1 MTSAATT
8 YPDLGFDPAPG
19 DCDTVKELHKKLDS
33 CVTVLRDTR
42 KVVTKLM
49 DGSYWE
55 GDAAV
60 AFREAVE
67 EGPLS
72 LNLKNAAR
80 SIEKAAKQL
89 ERWEVDLDDFQRRA
103 RELNGKAKE
112 AREALKA
119 AKGHADTVGADPDL
133 DKHDKNGKQGKAR
146 DDAEKALKL
155 ADGKVEDAQA
165 ELDRILA
172 RARSLRREHAER
184 SKYRAEKIRD
194 ATDKLAPHEPGW
206 FDKACEWVKENLP
219 DILSAVAGVL
229 ALAAIIA
236 TGPLGLGV
244 AAALM
249 LAASAT
255 SAVALGVR
263 VSDPVVWA
271 SLKDGFTKGEFDA
284 DFFGNVVSVGA
295 DAVGMAPGLGA
306 VIKGGRTATQAV
318 QAGAGAM
325 SLGQKL
331 ATYGTHTWDAGKDIA
346 QLGNPLVN
354 AVVTSETAATN
365 VAATSGAMGLVT
377 AGYGLVDDD
386 EGRAETSTKV
396 DGGRLLLDLPG
407 VPTIAR
413 FAFS

>member
-1 MTSAATT
+1 MTSAAT

-19 DCDTVKELHKKLDS
+19 DCDTVKDLHKKLDS

-89 ERWEVDLDDFQRRA
+89 ERWERDLDDFQRRA
-103 RELNGKAKE
+103 RELNGKAKD

-119 AKGHADTVGADPDL
+119 AKGHADTVGGDSDL
-133 DKHDKNGKQGKAR
+133 DKKGKKQDEAK
-146 DDAEKALKL
+146 KALKL

-165 ELDRILA
+165 ELDRILG
-172 RARSLRREHAER
+172 RARSLRREHEER

-229 ALAAIIA
+229 ALAALIF
-236 TGPLGLGV
+236 TGPIALPVLLVGAGLLSAG
-244 AAALM
+244 AL
-249 LAASAT
+249 AT
-255 SAVALGVR
+255 R
-263 VSDPVVWA
+263 MSDPTVRA
-271 SLKDGFTKGEFDA
+271 SLWDGVTKGEFDA
-284 DFFGNVVSVGA
+284 DFFGNLVSVGA
-295 DAVGMAPGLGA
+295 DTLGMVPGLGA
-306 VIKGGRTATQAV
+306 AARGGIEATQTIRGGSEV
-318 QAGAGAM
+318 LT
-325 SLGQKL
+325 LGQKM
-331 ATYGTHTWDAGKDIA
+331 AKYGTAVSEKADEVSN
-346 QLGNPLVN
+346 LGNPLLQRVFSWSGN
-354 AVVTSETAATN
+354 PPVWTDS
-365 VAATSGAMGLVT
+365 VAKASSGIGLVT
-377 AGYGLVDDD
+377 AGYGLFDDD
-386 EGRAETSTKV
+386 ERRGEVGTGI
-396 DGGRLLLDLPG
+396 DGTRLGIDIPG
-407 VPTIAR
+407 FPATAR
-413 FAFS
+413 YLFS

>member
-1 MTSAATT
+1 MTSAAN
-8 YPDLGFDPAPG
+8 YPDLGFDPTPG
-19 DCDTVKELHKKLDS
+19 DCDTVKDLHKKLTG

-60 AFREAVE
+60 AFREAID

-89 ERWEVDLDDFQRRA
+89 ERWERDLDDFQRRA
-103 RELNGKAKE
+103 RELNGKAKD

-119 AKGHADTVGADPDL
+119 AKGHAETAGADPDL
-133 DKHDKNGKQGKAR
+133 DKKGKHQ
-146 DDAEKALKL
+146 DDAKKALKL

-165 ELDRILA
+165 ELDRILG
-172 RARSLRREHAER
+172 RARSLQGEHEER

-206 FDKACEWVKENLP
+206 FEKACEWVKENLP

-255 SAVALGVR
+255 SGVALGLRFSEPTVR
-263 VSDPVVWA
+263 A
-271 SLKDGFTKGEFDA
+271 SLWDGFTKGEFDS
-284 DFFGNVVSVGA
+284 DFFGNLVSVGA
-295 DAVGMAPGLGA
+295 DAVGVVPGLGA
-306 VIKGGRTATQAV
+306 VVKGGRTATQAV
-318 QAGAGAM
+318 RAGTETLN
-325 SLGQKL
+325 LGQKL
-331 ATYGTHTWDAGKDIA
+331 ATYGTHTLDAGKDIA
-346 QLGNPLVN
+346 QLGNPLIN
-354 AVVTSETAATN
+354 AFVTSDVAATN
-365 VAATSGAMGLVT
+365 VAATSGALGAGT
-377 AGYGLVDDD
+377 AGYGLIDDD
-386 EGRAETSTKV
+386 EGRAEASTKV

-407 VPTIAR
+407 IPTIAR

>member
-1 MTSAATT
+1 MTDAST

-19 DCDTVKELHKKLDS
+19 DCDTVKELRKKLS
-33 CVTVLRDTR
+33 TCVTVLRDTR

-60 AFREAVE
+60 AFREAVK

-80 SIEKAAKQL
+80 SIEKAATQL
-89 ERWEVDLDDFQRRA
+89 DRWEGDLDDYQRRA
-103 RELNGKAKE
+103 KALDGKAKD

-119 AKGHADTVGADPDL
+119 AQGHADTAGADPDL
-133 DKHDKNGKQGKAR
+133 DKRGDKQEAAKKSQ
-146 DDAEKALKL
+146 KL

-172 RARSLRREHAER
+172 RARSLQHEHGVR

-194 ATDKLAPHEPGW
+194 ATDKLAPHEPGA
-206 FDKACEWVKENLP
+206 FEKAWAWVKENLP
-219 DILSAVAGVL
+219 DILSAIAGVL
-229 ALAAIIA
+229 ALAAILA

-255 SAVALGVR
+255 SAVAFGVR
-263 VSDPVVWA
+263 VSDPTVRE
-271 SLKDGFTKGEFDA
+271 SLMDGFSKGEFDT
-284 DFFGNVVSVGA
+284 DFFSNLVSVGA
-295 DAVGMAPGLGA
+295 DAVGIVPGLGA
-306 VIKGGRTATQAV
+306 VVKGGRAATQAV
-318 QAGAGAM
+318 RAGTGAM
-325 SLGQKL
+325 SLSQKL
-331 ATYGTHTWDAGKDIA
+331 ATYGTQTLDAGKDVA
-346 QLGNPLVN
+346 RLGNPLIN
-354 AVVTSETAATN
+354 AMVTSETAADN
-365 VAATSGAMGLVT
+365 VAAASGALGLAT
-377 AGYGLVDDD
+377 SGYGLYDDD
-386 EGRAETSTKV
+386 DGRTEATTKV

-407 VPTIAR
+407 VPTVAR

>member
-1 MTSAATT
+1 MTSAAN

-19 DCDTVKELHKKLDS
+19 DCDTVKALHKKLDS

-60 AFREAVE
+60 AFRETID

-89 ERWEVDLDDFQRRA
+89 ERWEGDLDDFQRRA
-103 RELNGKAKE
+103 RELDRKAKD

-119 AKGHADTVGADPDL
+119 AKGHADTVGGDPDL
-133 DKHDKNGKQGKAR
+133 DEKGKGKKQ
-146 DDAEKALKL
+146 DDAKKALKL
-155 ADGKVEDAQA
+155 ADAKVEDAQA
-165 ELDRILA
+165 ELDRILG
-172 RARSLRREHAER
+172 RARSLQSEHDER

-206 FDKACEWVKENLP
+206 FEKACEWVKENLP
-219 DILSAVAGVL
+219 DILSAIAGVL
-229 ALAAIIA
+229 ALAAIVA

-255 SAVALGVR
+255 SGVALGVR
-263 VSDPVVWA
+263 LWDPEVRE
-271 SLKDGFTKGEFDA
+271 SLWDGFTKGEFDA
-284 DFFGNVVSVGA
+284 DFFGNLVSVGA
-295 DAVGMAPGLGA
+295 DAVGMVPGLGA

-318 QAGAGAM
+318 RAGAGAM
-325 SLGQKL
+325 SLGQKMT
-331 ATYGTHTWDAGKDIA
+331 TYGTHTLDAGKDIA
-346 QLGNPLVN
+346 RLGNPLVN
-354 AVVTSETAATN
+354 AIVTSDVAATN
-365 VAATSGAMGLVT
+365 VATTSGALGLGT
-377 AGYGLVDDD
+377 AGYGLIDDD
-386 EGRAETSTKV
+386 EGRAEASTKV

-407 VPTIAR
+407 IPTIAR

>member
-1 MTSAATT
+1 MTDAST

-19 DCDTVKELHKKLDS
+19 DCDTVKELHKKLGA

-55 GDAAV
+55 GDSAV
-60 AFREAVE
+60 AFRETVK

-80 SIEKAAKQL
+80 SIEKAAAQL
-89 ERWEVDLDDFQRRA
+89 ERWEGDLDDFQRRA
-103 RELNGKAKE
+103 RILDGKAKD
-112 AREALKA
+112 AREALRA
-119 AKGHADTVGADPDL
+119 AKGHADTAGGDPDL
-133 DKHDKNGKQGKAR
+133 DGKGHKQE
-146 DDAEKALKL
+146 DAKKSLKL
-155 ADGKVEDAQA
+155 ANGKVEDAQA

-172 RARSLRREHAER
+172 RARSLQHEHTVR
-184 SKYRAEKIRD
+184 SEYRAGKIRA
-194 ATDKLAPHEPGW
+194 ATHKLTPHEPGMFEEAW
-206 FDKACEWVKENLP
+206 GWVKENLP
-219 DILSAVAGVL
+219 DILSAIAGVL

-255 SAVALGVR
+255 SAAAFGVR
-263 VSDPVVWA
+263 VSEPEVWA
-271 SLKDGFTKGEFDA
+271 SLKDGFEKGEFDA

-295 DAVGMAPGLGA
+295 DAVGIAPGIGA
-306 VIKGGRTATQAV
+306 VIKGGRAATQAV
-318 QAGAGAM
+318 RAGTGAM

-331 ATYGTHTWDAGKDIA
+331 ATYGTQTLDAGEGA
-346 QLGNPLVN
+346 VQLGNPLVN
-354 AVVTSETAATN
+354 AMVTSETAADN
-365 VAATSGAMGLVT
+365 VAATSGALGLAT
-377 AGYGLVDDD
+377 SGYGLFDDD
-386 EGRAETSTKV
+386 EDRAEVTTKV

-407 VPTIAR
+407 LPTIAR

>member
-1 MTSAATT
+1 MTSAAN
-8 YPDLGFDPAPG
+8 YPDLGFDPTPG
-19 DCDTVKELHKKLDS
+19 DCDTVKALHKKLDS

-60 AFREAVE
+60 AFRETID

-89 ERWEVDLDDFQRRA
+89 ERWEGDLDDFQRRA
-103 RELNGKAKE
+103 RELNRKAKD

-119 AKGHADTVGADPDL
+119 AKGHADTVGGDPDL
-133 DKHDKNGKQGKAR
+133 DKKGKKQ
-146 DDAEKALKL
+146 DDAKKALKL

-165 ELDRILA
+165 ELDRILG
-172 RARSLRREHAER
+172 RARSLQSEHEER

-206 FDKACEWVKENLP
+206 FEKACEWVKENLP
-219 DILSAVAGVL
+219 DILSAIAGVL

-249 LAASAT
+249 LAASAM
-255 SAVALGVR
+255 SGVALGLR
-263 VSDPVVWA
+263 VTDPVVWE

-284 DFFGNVVSVGA
+284 DFFGNLVSVGA
-295 DAVGMAPGLGA
+295 DAVGMVPGLGA
-306 VIKGGRTATQAV
+306 AVKGGRAATQAV
-318 QAGAGAM
+318 RSGAEAM

-331 ATYGTHTWDAGKDIA
+331 ATYGTHTLDAGKDIA

-354 AVVTSETAATN
+354 AVVTSDTAATN
-365 VAATSGAMGLVT
+365 VSVTSGAMGIMT
-377 AGYGLVDDD
+377 AGYGLIDDD
-386 EGRAETSTKV
+386 EKRSEASTKV